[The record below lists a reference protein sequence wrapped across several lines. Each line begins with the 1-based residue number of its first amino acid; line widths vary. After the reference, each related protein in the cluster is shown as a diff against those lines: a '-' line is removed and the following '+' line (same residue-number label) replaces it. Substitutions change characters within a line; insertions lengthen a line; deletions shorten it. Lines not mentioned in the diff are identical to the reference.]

1 MRQFCLTPSYWEWHL
16 IDKDTHET
24 LHNLIDPADDIY
36 HEDGSPMSL
45 EELTNWLNEELI
57 SADIAY
63 SENNEYNGIWLR
75 DEKRL
80 DQIEEIPAAAK
91 LMAEIL
97 YNYYYEWSE

>member
-1 MRQFCLTPSYWEWHL
+1 MRQFSLIPAYYEWHL
-16 IDKDTHET
+16 IDNDTHET
-24 LHNLIDPADDIY
+24 LHNLVDPADELY
-36 HEDGSPMSL
+36 HEDGTPRSL

-75 DEKRL
+75 NEKRL

-91 LMAEIL
+91 VMAETL
-97 YNYYYEWSE
+97 YNYYIA

>member
-24 LHNLIDPADDIY
+24 LHNLIDPAEYIF

-45 EELTNWLNEELI
+45 EELTNWLTEDLI
-57 SADIAY
+57 TADNTY
-63 SENNEYNGIWLR
+63 SENNDYNGIWLR

-80 DQIEEIPAAAK
+80 DQEEIPAAAK
-91 LMAEIL
+91 VMAEVL

>member
-24 LHNLIDPADDIY
+24 LHNLIDPAEYIF

-45 EELTNWLNEELI
+45 EELTNWLTEDLI
-57 SADIAY
+57 TADNAY
-63 SENNEYNGIWLR
+63 SENNDYNGIWLR

-80 DQIEEIPAAAK
+80 DQEEIPAAAK
-91 LMAEIL
+91 VMAEVL

>member
-1 MRQFCLTPSYWEWHL
+1 MRQFNLIPAYYEWHL
-16 IDKDTHET
+16 IDNETHET
-24 LHNLIDPADDIY
+24 LHNIIDPIDVLYYDDGTPI
-36 HEDGSPMSL
+36 SL

-63 SENNEYNGIWLR
+63 SENREYNGIWLC

-91 LMAEIL
+91 VIADTL
-97 YNYYYEWSE
+97 YNYYIE